1 LVVHDFDVAHDLG
14 VDAPERLQDPAF
26 AERFRDQLTRLMDS
40 RLAILLDGSR
50 AALTWTGLEVLP
62 ERQSLQLAFRHDGPK
77 PGAIR
82 VDAVVFP
89 YDPVHQTFVNIY
101 EDGRL
106 RHQAILDVSRRA
118 MDYYA
123 GTWQGTAAVLAV
135 FVPSGIEH
143 ILIGPDHVLF
153 LVGLLLLGGSL
164 RTLVTIVTAFT
175 VGHSITLSLA
185 ALDIVSPPASLIEPA
200 IALSIVFV
208 GADNL
213 LVQKD
218 LARPPE
224 NGRATSHTARPRDIR
239 AWVAS
244 AFGLVHGFGFA
255 SVLKELGLPMT
266 ALGWSL
272 FSFNL
277 GVEIGQLGIVLL
289 VAWALAALDIVS
301 PPAGIIEPAIAL
313 SIVFVGADNL
323 LVQKELGR
331 RPRDIRA
338 WVASVFGLVHGFGFA
353 SVLKELG
360 LPMTALGWSLFSFN
374 LGVEIGQ
381 LGIVLLVTWALAAVR
396 RTSPRASRWLVS
408 VGSVAVIAAGGYW
421 FVQRVWG
428 WG

>member
-1 LVVHDFDVAHDLG
+1 MFLLNSLTSLWGCSTQPRRGNKRVRRGVWWLACVLSVSTPSVAAAHPAPFSYLDVRSVASGIEGALVVHDFDVAHDLG

-289 VAWALAALDIVS
+289 VAWALAA
-301 PPAGIIEPAIAL
+301 
-313 SIVFVGADNL
+313 
-323 LVQKELGR
+323 
-331 RPRDIRA
+331 
-338 WVASVFGLVHGFGFA
+338 
-353 SVLKELG
+353 
-360 LPMTALGWSLFSFN
+360 
-374 LGVEIGQ
+374 
-381 LGIVLLVTWALAAVR
+381 VR
-396 RTSPRASRWLVS
+396 RNSPRASRWLVS
-408 VGSVAVIAAGGYW
+408 AGSVAVIAAGGYW